1 MATPLAHAD
10 LRARLS
16 GEVAL
21 SALTAGR
28 AVVSLR
34 SQRTGEF
41 RTYRVSKFDTSP
53 HFSVDYRVVA
63 GLNRDDDG
71 RVTLRLD
78 GWTRI
83 GILYVNDEGV
93 PHRFVRNMKTP
104 VNSITIDGFHWMVDR
119 LVNKTWDDEK
129 AEIWHEGQCC
139 KCGRRLTDPE
149 SIRLALGP
157 ICRGR

>member
-41 RTYRVSKFDTSP
+41 RTYRVAKFETSP
-53 HFSVDYRVVA
+53 HFSVEFRGGGSLEISGV
-63 GLNRDDDG
+63 RMP
-71 RVTLRLD
+71 RLD

-83 GILYVNDEGV
+83 GVLYVQDGV
-93 PHRFVRNMKTP
+93 PHRFVPNIKTHVDSDT
-104 VNSITIDGFHWMVDR
+104 VNGFRWMVNQ
-119 LVNKTWDDEK
+119 LVSKTWSDEK

>member
-28 AVVSLR
+28 AIVSLR

-53 HFSVDYRVVA
+53 HFSVDYRVVN
-63 GLNRDDDG
+63 GLG
-71 RVTLRLD
+71 VYRVD

-83 GILYVNDEGV
+83 GVLYVNDEGI
-93 PHRFVRNMKTP
+93 PHRFVRNMKTS
-104 VNSITIDGFHWMVDR
+104 VDSVTIDGFFWMVDR

-157 ICRGR
+157 ICRSR